1 LKEPA
6 VKYARE
12 ADYENHRAK
21 RVLLI
26 TVLVVLL
33 GAAIGVG
40 VYGLFLAPKH
50 NAATPTST
58 PLPKPTATTTT
69 APPVPTS
76 LTNPEGFAR
85 QAASALFDWDTATM
99 NPSDVTDKLMA
110 VADPTGEGEGAGLA
124 NDLGNYLPD
133 QTTWIK
139 LRGYAT
145 RQWLDIETVVIPE
158 AWGQAVAGAAPGQ
171 ILPGTLA
178 YTITGT
184 RHREGVWEKAPTT
197 YQDEVSFTV
206 FATCAPSFP
215 ACRLLRLSLPDEP
228 LK

>member
-1 LKEPA
+1 
-6 VKYARE
+6 VKYTRE
-12 ADYENHRAK
+12 ADHQNHRAR
-21 RVLLI
+21 RVTVI
-26 TVLVVLL
+26 VVLVVLL

-40 VYGLFLAPKH
+40 VYGLVFTPTPQATTPATSPLPK
-50 NAATPTST
+50 ATPT
-58 PLPKPTATTTT
+58 PTT
-69 APPVPTS
+69 APPTQTL
-76 LTNPEGFAR
+76 LTDPEGFAR
-85 QAASALFDWDTATM
+85 WAASALFDWDTATM

-124 NDLGNYLPD
+124 SDISNYLPD

-145 RQWLDIETVVIPE
+145 KQWLDIETIVIPE

-171 ILPGTLA
+171 ILPGTTA

-184 RHREGVWEKAPTT
+184 RHREGVWEKQQTN
-197 YQDEVSFTV
+197 YSSEVSFTV
-206 FATCAPSFP
+206 FVTCAPSFP
-215 ACRLLRLSLPDEP
+215 ECHLMRLSQVDKA